1 MEKILITGGA
11 GYIGSV
17 LSPYLLEN
25 NFQVTVI
32 DNLLYNQ
39 TSLIHLCNNK
49 NFHFIK
55 ADVTDYNFMKK
66 ELVKYDIIIPLAAIV
81 GAPAC
86 NNKVLLSKSVNLDA
100 IDFIAKNTSKNQKIL
115 FPNTNSGY
123 GIGKEN
129 LFCDE
134 NTPLN
139 PITLY
144 GKQKVEAEK
153 ILLSLNNAISFRL
166 ATVFGVSPRMRLD
179 LLVNDFTFRA
189 CHDKFITLF
198 EENFKRNYI
207 HIKDVAKAFLFGIK
221 NFDKMKGQAFNVG
234 LSSANISKKELCEK
248 IQSYIPDFYIHS
260 AKIGNDPDKRNYVV
274 SNEKLENLGWKPTHS
289 LDDGIKELI
298 KAYPLLKQSSFKNH

>member
-274 SNEKLENLGWKPTHS
+274 SNEKLETLGWKPTHS